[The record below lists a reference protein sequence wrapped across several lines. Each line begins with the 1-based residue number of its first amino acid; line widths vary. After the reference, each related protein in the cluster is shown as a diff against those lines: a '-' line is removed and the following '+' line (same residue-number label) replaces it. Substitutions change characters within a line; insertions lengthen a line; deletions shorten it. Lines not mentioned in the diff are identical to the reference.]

1 MANEIILLVE
11 DNPDDE
17 LLTTRALNKN
27 NIMNEVVIARDGSE
41 ALDFLFGTGAHTDRD
56 MSLMPQV
63 ILLDLKLP
71 KIDGLEV
78 LKRLR
83 SDERTKELPVV
94 IFTSSKEERDLI
106 ESYKLGPN
114 SYIRKPMDFAQ
125 FAEAIRQLGLN
136 WLVLNEANFS
146 NKVQTET
153 EETVEV
159 TSPDDQLPSTN
170 VTSIPDSYNVLDTN
184 AVSPR
189 LSELISNMS
198 EEEIQELI
206 EELEKRQES
215 KFSEKRKH
223 PRKRTFIYVDCAG
236 DKCEFTDFIQNI
248 SACGIFMETNIPLFI
263 DQKLSMSFTLPGTE
277 DSIKIRGNIVRVE
290 PKGVAIQFDEPI
302 LDI

>member
-1 MANEIILLVE
+1 MDKKIILMVE

-17 LLTTRALNKN
+17 LLTTRTLNKN

-41 ALDFLFGTGAHTDRD
+41 ALDFLFGVGAHTDQD
-56 MSLMPQV
+56 MSVMPQV

-78 LKRLR
+78 LKRIR
-83 SDERTKELPVV
+83 SDERTKEFPVV
-94 IFTSSKEERDLI
+94 IFTSSNEERDLI

-114 SYIRKPMDFAQ
+114 SYIRKPMDFTQ
-125 FAEAIRQLGLN
+125 FAEAVRQLGLN
-136 WLVLNEANFS
+136 LLVLNEANFLD
-146 NKVQTET
+146 KVQTDK

-159 TSPDDQLPSTN
+159 TSSDDQLPLTN
-170 VTSIPDSYNVLDTN
+170 ITSIPDSYNVLDTN

-206 EELEKRQES
+206 EELEKRQET
-215 KFSEKRKH
+215 KISEKRKH
-223 PRKRTFIYVDCAG
+223 PRKRTFIYVDCVG
-236 DKCEFTDFIQNI
+236 DTCGFTDFIQNI
-248 SACGIFMETNIPLFI
+248 NAGGIFMETSIPLFI

-277 DSIKIRGNIVRVE
+277 DSIKIRGNVVRVE
-290 PKGVAIQFDEPI
+290 PKGVAIQFDEPT